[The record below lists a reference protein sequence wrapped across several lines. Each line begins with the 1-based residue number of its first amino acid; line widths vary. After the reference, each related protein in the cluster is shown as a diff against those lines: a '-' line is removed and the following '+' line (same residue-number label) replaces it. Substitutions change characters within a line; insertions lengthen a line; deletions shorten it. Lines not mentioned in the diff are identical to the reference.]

1 MISYLRGKIKV
12 KDEKFLVLDVAG
24 VGYQIFVSPLTLEE
38 IKDKEEIELFTY
50 LYLREDAME
59 LYGFLT
65 NEEREFFVQLL
76 SVSGVGPKSALGV
89 LSVARLDDVK
99 KAIIHGDPAIL
110 TKVSGIGKKTAER
123 VIIELKNKIDVSDL
137 SEKTKPT
144 EIEIEESNAIDALVK
159 LGYSA
164 SEARDALRVVDKS
177 IVGVENRIK
186 EALKILGR

>member
-38 IKDKEEIELFTY
+38 IKDKEEVELFTY

-76 SVSGVGPKSALGV
+76 TVSGVGPKSALGV

-137 SEKTKPT
+137 SEKTKST

-164 SEARDALRVVDKS
+164 SEARDALRAVDKN

>member
-1 MISYLRGKIKV
+1 MISYLRGKIRV

-50 LYLREDAME
+50 LYLREDSME

-76 SVSGVGPKSALGV
+76 TVSGVGPKGALGV
-89 LSVARLDDVK
+89 LSIAKLDNVK

-123 VIIELKNKIDVSDL
+123 IIIELKNKIDVSGL
-137 SEKTKPT
+137 SEEINPS

-164 SEARDALRVVDKS
+164 SEARDALKAVDKS